1 MISLSIRCVY
11 ASDASREAPRIA
23 FIISTLLIVVC
34 QLAHKTD
41 EYLEHLLL
49 EVAVRSGQFFAGLV
63 GGTHPSIHEIGEL
76 LDESLVLFG
85 DCCS

>member
-1 MISLSIRCVY
+1 MQVVKPTHCVHHKY
-11 ASDASREAPRIA
+11 
-23 FIISTLLIVVC
+23 
-34 QLAHKTD
+34 LAYSCMPTGDKTD

-76 LDESLVLFG
+76 LGESLVLFG